1 MARHLIGWLPGDGIG
16 VDVLDAARIV
26 LDRLALD
33 AEYVHGDI
41 GWDCWCREGDPLP
54 PRTIELLR
62 RVNAALFGAI
72 TSKPTKQAEAEL
84 KPELRGTGLVY
95 RSPIVRMRQMF
106 DLYNCLRPCK
116 SYAGNPINYKHP
128 IDLVVFRENTEDLYA
143 GVEFSP
149 VPADLAEALGR
160 LTKTFAPLPAPPDDC
175 AVSCKINTRRSD
187 ASSGHLRVRETFSG
201 RKSRSCTRLT
211 WCAQPTGCSSRWRKT
226 WPGAIPA
233 SRWTM
238 RTWMPS

>member
-1 MARHLIGWLPGDGIG
+1 MARHLIGWLPDDGIG

-106 DLYNCLRPCK
+106 DLYICLRP
-116 SYAGNPINYKHP
+116 ARRIP
-128 IDLVVFRENTEDLYA
+128 E
-143 GVEFSP
+143 
-149 VPADLAEALGR
+149 
-160 LTKTFAPLPAPPDDC
+160 
-175 AVSCKINTRRSD
+175 TR
-187 ASSGHLRVRETFSG
+187 
-201 RKSRSCTRLT
+201 
-211 WCAQPTGCSSRWRKT
+211 
-226 WPGAIPA
+226 
-233 SRWTM
+233 
-238 RTWMPS
+238 